1 MSAQSQQKETLPIII
16 DVEASGFG
24 FNSYPIEI
32 GVALEDGTTRCFLVK
47 PEPGWIHWNPE
58 SENLHGISRETL
70 TKYGR
75 AAKDVGTI
83 LNQMLAGK
91 TVYSDGWSYDQ
102 SWVNLLFVFAK
113 QPLQFRIEAI
123 TYLLNEAQLNAW
135 NRVKQNLL
143 DQVQFKRHR
152 ASNDALIL
160 QRTYS
165 VISKYSG

>member
-1 MSAQSQQKETLPIII
+1 MSAQTQQKQSLPIII

-32 GVALEDGTTRCFLVK
+32 GLAMEDGATRCFLIK
-47 PEPGWIHWNPE
+47 PEPGWVHWSPD

-70 TKYGR
+70 SKYGR
-75 AAKDVGTI
+75 SVKEVGTI

-102 SWVNLLFVFAK
+102 SWLNLLFVFAK
-113 QPLQFRIEAI
+113 QPLQFRLEAI
-123 TYLLNEAQLNAW
+123 TYLLNEEQLNAW
-135 NRVKQNLL
+135 TRVKHELI
-143 DQVQFKRHR
+143 DQLEFKRHR

-160 QRTYS
+160 QRTFS